1 MYYLGIDIGKR
12 KHVAAMLNDE
22 GHAVIKGFSFDNS
35 IEGGNALLEKITQHL
50 ADLDSLVIGMEAT
63 GHYWLSL
70 YSFLRESTAHIHVI
84 NPILTD
90 GWRKHTEIRKRKTD
104 KIDAL
109 MIAEMIRYG
118 NYVETT
124 LSDEN
129 ILSLRNLSR
138 FRTFLVQSVS
148 DLKLKTISIL
158 DQVFPEYQSVFSD
171 IFGQTS
177 REILKNFQTPQDWE
191 DMETLKIESIL
202 EQIRFKKFGLE
213 KIDEL
218 ASLAQHS
225 FGITFCQDSF
235 AFQLKA
241 LVEQI
246 SFIDLQVKEV
256 EAKIKDILDMINTP
270 ILSIPGIGLV
280 TGASILGEIGD
291 INRFSN
297 PSQLVA
303 FAGLD
308 ASVSQSGDYMGTHN
322 RMSKRGSPYLRH
334 ALFQS
339 AFVASQN
346 DPVLKAFYLKKKS
359 EGKHHYTAIGAVA
372 RKMCHLIFV
381 ILKENRPYE
390 IRQIPE

>member
-22 GHAVIKGFSFDNS
+22 GRAVIKGFSFDNS

-70 YSFLRESTAHIHVI
+70 YSFLRESTMHIHVV

-191 DMETLKIESIL
+191 DMETLKIQSVL

-256 EAKIKDILDMINTP
+256 EAKIKDILDKINTP
-270 ILSIPGIGLV
+270 ILTIPGIGLV

-308 ASVSQSGDYMGTHN
+308 ASVSQSGDYTGTHN

-372 RKMCHLIFV
+372 RKMCNLIFV

-390 IRQIPE
+390 IRQIHE

>member
-1 MYYLGIDIGKR
+1 
-12 KHVAAMLNDE
+12 
-22 GHAVIKGFSFDNS
+22 
-35 IEGGNALLEKITQHL
+35 
-50 ADLDSLVIGMEAT
+50 
-63 GHYWLSL
+63 
-70 YSFLRESTAHIHVI
+70 
-84 NPILTD
+84 
-90 GWRKHTEIRKRKTD
+90 
-104 KIDAL
+104 
-109 MIAEMIRYG
+109 MIAEMIHYG
-118 NYVETT
+118 KYVETT

-148 DLKLKTISIL
+148 DLKLKSISIL

-191 DMETLKIESIL
+191 DMETLKIESVL

-256 EAKIKDILDMINTP
+256 EAKIKDILDKINTP
-270 ILSIPGIGLV
+270 ILTIPGIGLV

-372 RKMCHLIFV
+372 RKMCNLIFV

-390 IRQIPE
+390 IRQIHE

>member
-22 GHAVIKGFSFDNS
+22 GRAVIKGFSFDNS
-35 IEGGNALLEKITQHL
+35 FEGGNALLEKITQHVT
-50 ADLDSLVIGMEAT
+50 DLDSLVIGMEAT

-70 YSFLRESTAHIHVI
+70 YSFLSESTTHIHVI

-109 MIAEMIRYG
+109 MIAEMIHYG
-118 NYVETT
+118 KYVETT

-191 DMETLKIESIL
+191 DMETDKIQSVL
-202 EQIRFKKFGLE
+202 DQIRFKKFGLE

-256 EAKIKDILDMINTP
+256 EAKIKDILDKINTP
-270 ILSIPGIGLV
+270 ILTIPGIGLV
-280 TGASILGEIGD
+280 NGASILGEIGD

-308 ASVSQSGDYMGTHN
+308 ASVSQSGDYTGTHN

-372 RKMCHLIFV
+372 RKMCNLIFV

-390 IRQIPE
+390 IRQIHE

>member
-22 GHAVIKGFSFDNS
+22 GRAVIKGFSFDNS

-50 ADLDSLVIGMEAT
+50 ADLDSLIIGMEAT

-70 YSFLRESTAHIHVI
+70 YSFLRESTTHIHVI

-191 DMETLKIESIL
+191 DMETLKIQSVL

-218 ASLAQHS
+218 TSLAQHS

-256 EAKIKDILDMINTP
+256 EAKIKDILNKINTP
-270 ILSIPGIGLV
+270 ILTIPGIGLV

-308 ASVSQSGDYMGTHN
+308 ASVSQSGDYTGTHN

-372 RKMCHLIFV
+372 RKMCNLIFV

-390 IRQIPE
+390 IRQIHE

>member
-22 GHAVIKGFSFDNS
+22 GRAVIKGFSFDNS

-70 YSFLRESTAHIHVI
+70 YSFLRESTMHIHVV

-191 DMETLKIESIL
+191 DMETLKIQSVL

-235 AFQLKA
+235 AFQLKD

-256 EAKIKDILDMINTP
+256 EAKIKDILDKINTP
-270 ILSIPGIGLV
+270 ILTIPGIGLV

-308 ASVSQSGDYMGTHN
+308 ASVSQSGDYTGTHN

-372 RKMCHLIFV
+372 RKMCNLIFV

-390 IRQIPE
+390 IRQIHE

>member
-22 GHAVIKGFSFDNS
+22 GRAVMKGFTFDNS
-35 IEGGNALLEKITQHL
+35 IEGGNALLEKITQHV

-70 YSFLRESTAHIHVI
+70 YSFLSESTTHIHVI

-109 MIAEMIRYG
+109 MIAEMIHYG

-191 DMETLKIESIL
+191 DMETVKIESVL

-246 SFIDLQVKEV
+246 SFIDQQVKEV
-256 EAKIKDILDMINTP
+256 ESKIKDILDKINTP
-270 ILSIPGIGLV
+270 IMTIPGIGPV

-291 INRFSN
+291 INRFSS

-308 ASVSQSGDYMGTHN
+308 ASVSQSGDYTGTHN

-372 RKMCHLIFV
+372 RKMCNLIFV

-390 IRQIPE
+390 IRQIHE